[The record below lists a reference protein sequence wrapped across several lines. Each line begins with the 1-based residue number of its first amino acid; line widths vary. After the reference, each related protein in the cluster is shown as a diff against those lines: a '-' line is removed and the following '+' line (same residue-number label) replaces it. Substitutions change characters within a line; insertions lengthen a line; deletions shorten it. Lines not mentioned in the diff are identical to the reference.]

1 MSARRLASLS
11 SALVG
16 VAEVLCHVLACL
28 SDVAVKYI
36 GRLVEL
42 KAVHEA
48 LVIQDRLLRVGE
60 HLLVYHSADRHYSVK
75 VLLNGIDAGT
85 DNAVEYVGEQES
97 VLYYGIRI
105 FRLCVG
111 IVGLRH
117 EAYAALT
124 KT

>member
-1 MSARRLASLS
+1 M
-11 SALVG
+11 
-16 VAEVLCHVLACL
+16 
-28 SDVAVKYI
+28 
-36 GRLVEL
+36 EL

-60 HLLVYHSADRHYSVK
+60 HLLVYLADRHYSVK
-75 VLLNGIDAGT
+75 VLLNGIDAGA